1 MDSVVKNV
9 YYMKTISIAKVPYT
23 AKIFYMF
30 MMFMWVAGASDYT
43 SFNLGKN
50 PILMPVYMI
59 ILGYYYVKYCKK
71 SFKPLFL
78 VIGIFLF
85 WHIVSFFKYGGI
97 IGFNFP
103 PFYSILIVHVAFN
116 IYRKDEFFLLFEKI
130 LVFFCCISLVV
141 WVLVNILGTPFVSLM
156 RLISVI
162 QPSNPTE
169 TYSFLFGICSQLEF
183 GIRRNLGF
191 TWEPGRFAC
200 WLLLG
205 LYVNLILHRFKISYK
220 NNCSFYI
227 LFLSLIS
234 TFSTTGYALLFL
246 MVLFY
251 FINKKG
257 VFSKLF
263 IFLGVILAL
272 PSIIGLS
279 FMSDKISTLSDVN
292 NDISII
298 DYHIIEGDMEVITP
312 QRFTGILLSFQ
323 NFIHDIFWGYNQL
336 PYSYTNDCLFRNSI
350 IVAPSEGIFEML
362 AKYGIFVG
370 VFLYY
375 WLVKSSILLGEYY
388 HYKGKCF
395 FLILF
400 ILMSISYDF
409 WENCIL
415 MYFYFFALYKSKDVN
430 YVR

>member
-1 MDSVVKNV
+1 
-9 YYMKTISIAKVPYT
+9 MKTISIAKVPYT

-30 MMFMWVAGASDYT
+30 MMFMWVANVSGYT

-59 ILGYYYVKYCKK
+59 ILGYYYAKYCNK

-78 VIGIFLF
+78 VIGIFVF
-85 WHIVSFFKYGGI
+85 WHIVSFLKYGGI

-103 PFYSILIVHVAFN
+103 PFYNILIVHVAFN
-116 IYRKDEFFLLFEKI
+116 IYRKDEFLLLFEKI

-162 QPSNPTE
+162 QPSTPTE

-234 TFSTTGYALLFL
+234 TFSTTGYTLLFL

-279 FMSDKISTLSDVN
+279 FMADKFSTLSNVN

-323 NFIHDIFWGYNQL
+323 NFIHDFFCGYNQL
-336 PYSYTNDCLFRNSI
+336 AYSYTNACLFKNSI

-370 VFLYY
+370 LFLYY
-375 WLVKSSILLGEYY
+375 WLVKSSILLGECYR
-388 HYKGKCF
+388 YKGKWF
-395 FLILF
+395 FLIFFVLISF
-400 ILMSISYDF
+400 SYDF

-415 MYFYFFALYKSKDVN
+415 MYFYFCALYRSKDVN
-430 YVR
+430 YVQ

>member
-1 MDSVVKNV
+1 MDSVVKIV

-30 MMFMWVAGASDYT
+30 MMFMWVAGVSDYT

-85 WHIVSFFKYGGI
+85 WHIVSFLKYGGI

-116 IYRKDEFFLLFEKI
+116 IYRKDEFLLLFEKI

-200 WLLLG
+200 WILLG
-205 LYVNLILHRFKISYK
+205 LYVNLIFYRFKINFK
-220 NNCSFYI
+220 NNRSFYI
-227 LFLSLIS
+227 LFLSLIT
-234 TFSTTGYALLFL
+234 TFSTTGYTVIFLLF
-246 MVLFY
+246 LFY
-251 FINKKG
+251 FINRKG
-257 VFSKLF
+257 VLSK
-263 IFLGVILAL
+263 FLIILGLTLVA

-279 FMSDKISTLSDVN
+279 FMSDKILSLLDFN

-298 DYHIIEGDMEVITP
+298 DYHIIEGNMAVITP
-312 QRFTGILLSFQ
+312 QRFTGILFSFQ
-323 NFIHDIFWGYNQL
+323 NFIHDFFCGYNQL
-336 PYSYTNDCLFRNSI
+336 PYSYTNACLFKNSI

-370 VFLYY
+370 LFLYY
-375 WLVKSSILLGEYY
+375 WLVKSSILLGECY

-395 FLILF
+395 FLIFFVL
-400 ILMSISYDF
+400 ISFTYDF